1 MTELVRTIYKSH
13 SRIHNT
19 LQFHNLI
26 FWDTVQK
33 AITIIQST
41 GTATFLSYHVHAVGM
56 VVEKSNALTTLKTV
70 TLKVMWKR
78 RIHVLKTSMER
89 YSSREI
95 TSTFFKY
102 SNSCLSQT
110 LSIVTLLCALLTIT
124 IKQGFYWREFTRT
137 FHTGNQFFQNSP
149 KCGDLVSYLKS

>member
-1 MTELVRTIYKSH
+1 MWY
-13 SRIHNT
+13 
-19 LQFHNLI
+19 
-26 FWDTVQK
+26 D
-33 AITIIQST
+33 
-41 GTATFLSYHVHAVGM
+41 AVGM
-56 VVEKSNALTTLKTV
+56 VVEKSNVLTTLKTV

-78 RIHVLKTSMER
+78 RIHVLKRSMER

-124 IKQGFYWREFTRT
+124 IKQGFSWREFTRT

-149 KCGDLVSYLKS
+149 KCGDLVSYLKSQEDGTPGSIKLLHLFEIMFCKQLFLTSQE